1 MLKKNLNPAIAVTT
15 KALVQQEAYAKSL
28 SLSGRK
34 KATSAISGLH
44 DSRFRGRGMDY
55 QESRVYQAGDDI
67 RNMDWL
73 VTARTGTAHTKL
85 FQEERER
92 PIHIIMDTNTS
103 MSFGT
108 RKEFKSVTAAKSAA
122 LLAWAAVKNGDRVG
136 VMSYGR
142 NGIHHEK
149 PVGGK
154 RGMMRLIAHLVQ
166 ADAYENTSD
175 TSDNDQQTQLQ
186 DALQRMRGIIRPGSL
201 VIIVSDFYH
210 LGSEVKRHLIQL
222 KKHNDVL
229 ALFVIDSFEINT
241 PLPGIYG
248 INNGEKSVVLNSKKS
263 SDVENMQQKQ
273 HQHLDNVYE
282 NIQKSGVPVIPIL
295 TSDKLQDK
303 IKQAIKTPAA
313 AWSIFKKGLLQEDS
327 EINTGAKHG

>member
-1 MLKKNLNPAIAVTT
+1 MNSATQVTT
-15 KALVQQEAYAKSL
+15 KALVQQQAYAKTL

-34 KATSAISGLH
+34 KASSAISGLH

-92 PIHIIMDTNTS
+92 PIHIIMDNNLS
-103 MSFGT
+103 MKFGT
-108 RKEFKSVTAAKSAA
+108 RKQFKSVAAAKAA
-122 LLAWAAVKNGDRVG
+122 SLLAWAAVKNGDRVG
-136 VMSYGR
+136 VMSYGK

-166 ADAYENTSD
+166 ADLEQEKT
-175 TSDNDQQTQLQ
+175 TTQLE
-186 DALQRMRGIIRPGSL
+186 DALKRLRTIIRPGSL
-201 VIIVSDFYH
+201 VIIISDFYQ
-210 LGSEVKRHLIQL
+210 LGEDVKRHLIQL
-222 KKHNDVL
+222 NKHNDVL
-229 ALFVIDSFEINT
+229 ALFVTDNFEINT

-248 INNGEKSVVLNSKKS
+248 INNDKNSVIFNSNKGN
-263 SDVENMQQKQ
+263 DVRSMQQKQ
-273 HQHLDNVYE
+273 HQHLDRIYE
-282 NIQKSGVPVIPIL
+282 NIQKSGVPVIPLMTNDNI
-295 TSDKLQDK
+295 QDK
-303 IKQAIKTPAA
+303 IKHAMKSPAT
-313 AWSIFKKGLLQEDS
+313 AWSS
-327 EINTGAKHG
+327 WRNTL

>member
-1 MLKKNLNPAIAVTT
+1 MNAGSSNSSTEVTT
-15 KALVQQEAYAKSL
+15 RALVQQQAYAKTL

-34 KATSAISGLH
+34 KASSAISGLH

-73 VTARTGTAHTKL
+73 VTARTGTPHTKL

-108 RKEFKSVTAAKSAA
+108 RKEFKSVTAAKAAA

-136 VMSYGR
+136 VMSYGK
-142 NGIHHEK
+142 NGINHEK

-166 ADAYENTSD
+166 ADVNKNQS
-175 TSDNDQQTQLQ
+175 QTQLQ
-186 DALQRMRGIIRPGSL
+186 EALKRLRTIIRPGSL
-201 VIIVSDFYH
+201 IIIISDFYQ
-210 LGSEVKRHLIQL
+210 LGEEVKRHLIQL

-229 ALFVIDSFEINT
+229 ALFITDVFEINT
-241 PLPGIYG
+241 PQPGVYG
-248 INNGEKSVVLNSKKS
+248 VNNGDKSVVFNTNKGHDVKS
-263 SDVENMQQKQ
+263 MKNKQQ
-273 HQHLDNVYE
+273 QHLDNVYE

-303 IKQAIKTPAA
+303 IKQAIKAPSA
-313 AWSIFKKGLLQEDS
+313 AWSSFKNNIDGYS
-327 EINTGAKHG
+327 NG

>member
-1 MLKKNLNPAIAVTT
+1 MSAATQVTT
-15 KALVQQEAYAKSL
+15 KVLVRQQAHAKTL
-28 SLSGRK
+28 SLSSRK
-34 KATSAISGLH
+34 KASSAISGLH

-92 PIHIIMDTNTS
+92 PIHIIMDTNSS
-103 MSFGT
+103 MAFGT
-108 RKEFKSVTAAKSAA
+108 RKEFKSVTAAKAA
-122 LLAWAAVKNGDRVG
+122 SLLAWAAVKNGDRVG
-136 VMSYGR
+136 VMSYGK

-166 ADAYENTSD
+166 SDAKDSQ
-175 TSDNDQQTQLQ
+175 QQTLLQ
-186 DALQRMRGIIRPGSL
+186 DALRRLRTIIRPGSL
-201 VIIVSDFYH
+201 IIIISDFYH
-210 LGSEVKRHLIQL
+210 LGTEVKRHLVQL
-222 KKHNDVL
+222 NKHNDVL
-229 ALFVIDSFEINT
+229 ALFIADIFEINT

-248 INNGEKSVVLNSKKS
+248 VNNGEKSVVFNANKH
-263 SDVENMQQKQ
+263 SDVQNMQAKQ
-273 HQHLDNVYE
+273 NLHLDSIYA
-282 NIQKSGVPVIPIL
+282 NIQKSGVAVIPIL

-303 IKQAIKTPAA
+303 VKQAMKSPAA
-313 AWSIFKKGLLQEDS
+313 AWSSWKNGLK
-327 EINTGAKHG
+327 TKHG

>member
-1 MLKKNLNPAIAVTT
+1 MNKSSHNAAIQVTT
-15 KALVQQEAYAKSL
+15 KALVQQQVHAKTL
-28 SLSGRK
+28 SLTSRT
-34 KATSAISGLH
+34 KASSAISGLH

-92 PIHIIMDTNTS
+92 PIHILMDTNTS
-103 MSFGT
+103 MAFGT
-108 RKEFKSVTAAKSAA
+108 RKEFKSVTAAKSAS

-136 VMSYGR
+136 VMSYGK
-142 NGIHHEK
+142 NGIHHQK

-166 ADAYENTSD
+166 ADEHVADHEPTL
-175 TSDNDQQTQLQ
+175 LQ
-186 DALQRMRGIIRPGSL
+186 DALKRLRTIIRPGSL
-201 VIIVSDFYH
+201 IIIVSDFYH
-210 LGSEVKRHLIQL
+210 LGDEVKQHLMQL

-229 ALFVIDSFEINT
+229 ALFITDEFEIHT
-241 PLPGIYG
+241 PLPGVYG
-248 INNGEKSVVLNSKKS
+248 VNNDNKSVAFNTKKH
-263 SDVENMQQKQ
+263 SDVESMQLRQNE
-273 HQHLDNVYE
+273 HLDNIFE

-295 TSDKLQDK
+295 TSDALQDK
-303 IKQAIKTPAA
+303 IKQGIKTPDV
-313 AWSIFKKGLLQEDS
+313 AWTVFRSSIDSKG
-327 EINTGAKHG
+327 KVHG

>member
-1 MLKKNLNPAIAVTT
+1 MSAATQVTT
-15 KALVQQEAYAKSL
+15 KALVQQQVHAKNL
-28 SLSGRK
+28 TLSGRK
-34 KATSAISGLH
+34 KASSAISGLH

-92 PIHIIMDTNTS
+92 PIHIVIDTNST
-103 MSFGT
+103 MAFGT
-108 RKEFKSVTAAKSAA
+108 RNEFKSVTAAKVAA

-136 VMSYGR
+136 VMDYGK

-166 ADAYENTSD
+166 ADKNKSNSHTLLE
-175 TSDNDQQTQLQ
+175 
-186 DALQRMRGIIRPGSL
+186 DALKRLRTIIRPGSL
-201 VIIVSDFYH
+201 VIIISDFYH
-210 LGSEVKRHLIQL
+210 LGKDVKRHLIQL
-222 KKHNDVL
+222 NKHNDVL
-229 ALFVIDSFEINT
+229 SVFVTDTFEINS

-248 INNGEKSVVLNSKKS
+248 VSSEENSVVFNANKD
-263 SDVENMQQKQ
+263 SDVKKMKQKQ
-273 HQHLDNVYE
+273 NQHLDNVFE

-295 TSDKLQDK
+295 TNDN
-303 IKQAIKTPAA
+303 
-313 AWSIFKKGLLQEDS
+313 LQEKV
-327 EINTGAKHG
+327 KHSIKSPATAWNSFRNSIDDGGNDG

>member
-1 MLKKNLNPAIAVTT
+1 MSSATQVTT
-15 KALVQQEAYAKSL
+15 KALVQQQVHAKNL
-28 SLSGRK
+28 TLSGQK
-34 KATSAISGLH
+34 KASSAISGLH

-92 PIHIIMDTNTS
+92 PIHVIIDTNSS
-103 MSFGT
+103 MAFGT
-108 RKEFKSVTAAKSAA
+108 RNEFKSVTAAKVAA

-136 VMSYGR
+136 VMDYGK

-166 ADAYENTSD
+166 ADKSESTNK
-175 TSDNDQQTQLQ
+175 TQLQ
-186 DALQRMRGIIRPGSL
+186 DALKRLRSIVRPGSL
-201 VIIVSDFYH
+201 VIIISDFYH
-210 LGSEVKRHLIQL
+210 LGKDVKRHLVQL
-222 KKHNDVL
+222 NKHNDVL
-229 ALFVIDSFEINT
+229 AVFVTDTFEINT

-248 INNGEKSVVLNSKKS
+248 VNAGDDSVIFNAHKDHDANNMK
-263 SDVENMQQKQ
+263 QKQ
-273 HQHLDNVYE
+273 NQHLDNIFE
-282 NIQKSGVPVIPIL
+282 NIQKSGVPVIPLL
-295 TSDKLQDK
+295 TNDNLQEK
-303 IKQAIKTPAA
+303 IKQSIKSPATAWNVFRSAID
-313 AWSIFKKGLLQEDS
+313 G
-327 EINTGAKHG
+327 

>member
-1 MLKKNLNPAIAVTT
+1 MNADSQNSATHVTT
-15 KALVQQEAYAKSL
+15 KALVRQQAHARNL

-34 KATSAISGLH
+34 KASSAISGLH

-73 VTARTGTAHTKL
+73 VTARTGVAHTKL

-92 PIHIIMDTNTS
+92 PIHIIMDSNSS
-103 MSFGT
+103 MAFGT
-108 RKEFKSVTAAKSAA
+108 RKEFKSVTAAKAA
-122 LLAWAAVKNGDRVG
+122 SLLAWAAVKNGDRVG
-136 VMSYGR
+136 VMSYGK

-166 ADAYENTSD
+166 ADAGKIKPLHQDKKTL
-175 TSDNDQQTQLQ
+175 LQ
-186 DALQRMRGIIRPGSL
+186 EALKRLRTIIRPGSL
-201 VIIVSDFYH
+201 IIIISDFYH
-210 LGSEVKRHLIQL
+210 LGDEVKRHLVQL
-222 KKHNDVL
+222 NKHNDLL
-229 ALFVIDSFEINT
+229 ALFITDDFEINT
-241 PLPGIYG
+241 PLPGVYG
-248 INNGEKSVVLNSKKS
+248 VNNDKNSVIFNSNKGD
-263 SDVENMQQKQ
+263 DVKNMQHKQ
-273 HQHLDNVYE
+273 HQHLDNIYD

-303 IKQAIKTPAA
+303 IKQAIKSPGA
-313 AWSIFKKGLLQEDS
+313 AWASWRNNL
-327 EINTGAKHG
+327 

>member
-1 MLKKNLNPAIAVTT
+1 MSSATQVTT
-15 KALVQQEAYAKSL
+15 KALVQQQVHAKTL
-28 SLSGRK
+28 SLTGRK
-34 KATSAISGLH
+34 KASSAISGLH

-92 PIHIIMDTNTS
+92 PIHIIMDNNTS

-108 RKEFKSVTAAKSAA
+108 RKQFKSVLAAKAA
-122 LLAWAAVKNGDRVG
+122 SLLSWAAVKNGDRVG
-136 VMSYGR
+136 VLSYGK

-166 ADAYENTSD
+166 ADKEN
-175 TSDNDQQTQLQ
+175 NDSQKSTLLE
-186 DALQRMRGIIRPGSL
+186 DALKRLRTIIRPGSL
-201 VIIVSDFYH
+201 VIIISDFYH
-210 LGSEVKRHLIQL
+210 LGKEVKRHLIQL

-229 ALFVIDSFEINT
+229 AFFVTDTFETRT

-248 INNGEKSVVLNSKKS
+248 INNEKSAVIFNTNKS
-263 SDVENMQQKQ
+263 SDVTSMQQKQ
-273 HQHLDNVYE
+273 NQHLDNVYE
-282 NIQKSGVPVIPIL
+282 NIQKSGVPVIPL
-295 TSDKLQDK
+295 MTNDKLQDK
-303 IKQAIKTPAA
+303 IKQAIKTPNA
-313 AWSIFKKGLLQEDS
+313 AWSS
-327 EINTGAKHG
+327 WRNTL

>member
-1 MLKKNLNPAIAVTT
+1 MGGKIKSSTINASTTVTT
-15 KALVQQEAYAKSL
+15 KALVQQQTYAKTL

-34 KATSAISGLH
+34 KASSAISGLH

-67 RNMDWL
+67 RNIDWL

-92 PIHIIMDTNTS
+92 PIHIIMDTNQS

-108 RKEFKSVTAAKSAA
+108 RKEFKSVTAAKAAA

-136 VMSYGR
+136 VMSYGK

-166 ADAYENTSD
+166 ADKHSD
-175 TSDNDQQTQLQ
+175 TPDKIQKTQLQ
-186 DALQRMRGIIRPGSL
+186 DALQRMRSIIRPGSL
-201 VIIVSDFYH
+201 IIIISDFYQ
-210 LGSEVKRHLIQL
+210 LGKDVKRHLIQL
-222 KKHNDVL
+222 KKHNDVM
-229 ALFVIDSFEINT
+229 ALFITDEFEINT

-248 INNGEKSVVLNSKKS
+248 INNGEQSVVFNSKKNT
-263 SDVENMQQKQ
+263 DVKNMESRQS
-273 HQHLDNVYE
+273 QHLDNVYD

-295 TSDKLQDK
+295 TNDKLQDK
-303 IKQAIKTPAA
+303 VKQGIKAPSA
-313 AWSIFKKGLLQEDS
+313 AWSLFKKGL
-327 EINTGAKHG
+327 TGHNGGSVNG

>member
-1 MLKKNLNPAIAVTT
+1 MSSATQVTT
-15 KALVQQEAYAKSL
+15 KALVQQQAYAKTL

-34 KATSAISGLH
+34 KASSAISGLH

-92 PIHIIMDTNTS
+92 PIHIVMDNNTS

-108 RKEFKSVTAAKSAA
+108 RNQFKSVAAAKAA
-122 LLAWAAVKNGDRVG
+122 SLLAWAAVKNGDRVG
-136 VMSYGR
+136 VLSYGK

-166 ADAYENTSD
+166 GDNSDAG
-175 TSDNDQQTQLQ
+175 NDESKQQTLLE
-186 DALQRMRGIIRPGSL
+186 DALKRLRTIIRPGSL
-201 VIIVSDFYH
+201 VMIISDFYH
-210 LGSEVKRHLIQL
+210 LGPDVKRHLIQL
-222 KKHNDVL
+222 NKHNDVL
-229 ALFVIDSFEINT
+229 AFFMTDDFEINA

-248 INNGEKSVVLNSKKS
+248 INNDKNSVVFNTHKS
-263 SDVENMQQKQ
+263 SDVDTMHQKQ
-273 HQHLDNVYE
+273 NQHLDNVYE
-282 NIQKSGVPVIPIL
+282 NIQKSGVPVIPIM
-295 TSDKLQDK
+295 TNDKLQDK
-303 IKQAIKTPAA
+303 IKQAIKAPNT
-313 AWSIFKKGLLQEDS
+313 AWSSWRNSL
-327 EINTGAKHG
+327 

>member
-1 MLKKNLNPAIAVTT
+1 MNSATQVTT
-15 KALVQQEAYAKSL
+15 KALVQQQVHAKNL

-34 KATSAISGLH
+34 KASSAISGLH

-92 PIHIIMDTNTS
+92 PIHVIIDTNTS
-103 MSFGT
+103 MAFGT
-108 RKEFKSVTAAKSAA
+108 RKEFKSVTAAKVAA
-122 LLAWAAVKNGDRVG
+122 LLAWSAVKNGDRVG
-136 VMSYGR
+136 VMDYGK

-166 ADAYENTSD
+166 ADKNESTGN
-175 TSDNDQQTQLQ
+175 TQLQ
-186 DALQRMRGIIRPGSL
+186 DALKRLRSIIRPGSL
-201 VIIVSDFYH
+201 VIIISDFYH
-210 LGSEVKRHLIQL
+210 LGKDVKRHLIQL
-222 KKHNDVL
+222 NKHNDVL
-229 ALFVIDSFEINT
+229 AVFISDTFEINT

-248 INNGEKSVVLNSKKS
+248 VNAGEDSVIFNANKDNDANNMKEKQN
-263 SDVENMQQKQ
+263 
-273 HQHLDNVYE
+273 QHLNNIFE
-282 NIQKSGVPVIPIL
+282 NIQKSGVPVIPVL
-295 TSDKLQDK
+295 TNDN
-303 IKQAIKTPAA
+303 
-313 AWSIFKKGLLQEDS
+313 LQEKVKQSIKSPATAWNVFRSAID
-327 EINTGAKHG
+327 G

>member
-1 MLKKNLNPAIAVTT
+1 MNKISQNSATQVTT
-15 KALVQQEAYAKSL
+15 KALVQQQAHAKTL
-28 SLSGRK
+28 SLTSRT
-34 KATSAISGLH
+34 KASSAISGLH

-92 PIHIIMDTNTS
+92 PIHILMDTNTS
-103 MSFGT
+103 MAFGT
-108 RKEFKSVTAAKSAA
+108 RKEFKSVTAAKAA
-122 LLAWAAVKNGDRVG
+122 SLLAWAAVKNGDRVG
-136 VMSYGR
+136 VMSFGK
-142 NGIHHEK
+142 NGIHHQK

-166 ADAYENTSD
+166 AD
-175 TSDNDQQTQLQ
+175 NDSANHEATLLQ
-186 DALQRMRGIIRPGSL
+186 DALKRLRTIIRPGSL
-201 VIIVSDFYH
+201 IIIVSDFYH
-210 LGSEVKRHLIQL
+210 LGEEVKKHLIQL

-229 ALFVIDSFEINT
+229 SLFITDEFEIHT
-241 PLPGIYG
+241 PLPGVYG
-248 INNGEKSVVLNSKKS
+248 VNNGNKSVVFNTKKHN
-263 SDVENMQQKQ
+263 DVESMQNRQN
-273 HQHLDNVYE
+273 QHLENVYQ

-303 IKQAIKTPAA
+303 IKQAIKVPEA
-313 AWSIFKKGLLQEDS
+313 AWSVFKNAIGKNG
-327 EINTGAKHG
+327 NANG

>member
-1 MLKKNLNPAIAVTT
+1 MSSATQVTT
-15 KALVQQEAYAKSL
+15 KALVQQQVHAKNL
-28 SLSGRK
+28 TLSGRK
-34 KATSAISGLH
+34 KASSAISGLH

-92 PIHIIMDTNTS
+92 PIHVVIDTNTS
-103 MSFGT
+103 MAFGT
-108 RKEFKSVTAAKSAA
+108 RQEFKSVTAAKVAA

-136 VMSYGR
+136 VMNYGK

-166 ADAYENTSD
+166 ADKDKSEKHTL
-175 TSDNDQQTQLQ
+175 LQ
-186 DALQRMRGIIRPGSL
+186 DALKRLRTIIRPGSL
-201 VIIVSDFYH
+201 VIIISDFYH
-210 LGSEVKRHLIQL
+210 LGKDVKRHLIQL
-222 KKHNDVL
+222 NKHNDVL
-229 ALFVIDSFEINT
+229 AFFVTDTFEINST
-241 PLPGIYG
+241 LPGVYG
-248 INNGEKSVVLNSKKS
+248 VNSDESSVVFNANKDSDAKK
-263 SDVENMQQKQ
+263 MKQKQ
-273 HQHLDNVYE
+273 SQHMDNVYE

-295 TSDKLQDK
+295 TNDN
-303 IKQAIKTPAA
+303 
-313 AWSIFKKGLLQEDS
+313 LQEKV
-327 EINTGAKHG
+327 KHSIKSPATAWNSFRSSVDG

>member
-1 MLKKNLNPAIAVTT
+1 MSSTSNKSATQVTA
-15 KALVQQEAYAKSL
+15 KVLVQQQAHAKTL
-28 SLSGRK
+28 SLTSRK
-34 KATSAISGLH
+34 KASSAISGLH

-92 PIHIIMDTNTS
+92 PIHILMDTNTS
-103 MSFGT
+103 MAFGT
-108 RKEFKSVTAAKSAA
+108 RKEFKSVTAAKAA
-122 LLAWAAVKNGDRVG
+122 SLLAWAAVKNGDRVG
-136 VMSYGR
+136 VMSYGK

-166 ADAYENTSD
+166 ADIHEA
-175 TSDNDQQTQLQ
+175 DQQGTLLEE
-186 DALQRMRGIIRPGSL
+186 ALKRLRTIIRPGSL
-201 VIIVSDFYH
+201 IIIVSDFYH
-210 LGSEVKRHLIQL
+210 LGKDVKRHLIQL

-229 ALFVIDSFEINT
+229 SLFITDEFEIHT
-241 PLPGIYG
+241 PLPGVYG
-248 INNGEKSVVLNSKKS
+248 VNNGEKSVVFNTKKHN
-263 SDVENMQQKQ
+263 DVESMQKRQN
-273 HQHLDNVYE
+273 QHLDNVYE

-303 IKQAIKTPAA
+303 IKQAIKVPTA
-313 AWSIFKKGLLQEDS
+313 AWSVFRNSLDTKQDNIGG
-327 EINTGAKHG
+327 ING

>member
-1 MLKKNLNPAIAVTT
+1 MNSASKNSATRVTT
-15 KALVQQEAYAKSL
+15 KALVRQQAHARTL

-34 KATSAISGLH
+34 KASSAISGLH

-67 RNMDWL
+67 RNMDWR
-73 VTARTGTAHTKL
+73 VTARTGVAHTKL

-92 PIHIIMDTNTS
+92 PIHIIMDNNSS
-103 MSFGT
+103 MAFGT
-108 RKEFKSVTAAKSAA
+108 RKEFKSVTAAKAA
-122 LLAWAAVKNGDRVG
+122 SLLAWAAVKNGDRVG
-136 VMSYGR
+136 VMSYGK

-166 ADAYENTSD
+166 ADAGKIEPQHH
-175 TSDNDQQTQLQ
+175 DQQTLLQ
-186 DALQRMRGIIRPGSL
+186 EALKRLRTIIRPGSL
-201 VIIVSDFYH
+201 IIIISDFYH
-210 LGSEVKRHLIQL
+210 LGEEVKRHLVQL

-229 ALFVIDSFEINT
+229 ALFITDNFEINT
-241 PLPGIYG
+241 PLPGVYG
-248 INNGEKSVVLNSKKS
+248 INNHKNSVIFNTNKN
-263 SDVENMQQKQ
+263 SDVKNMQHKQ

-295 TSDKLQDK
+295 TNDKLQDK
-303 IKQAIKTPAA
+303 IKQAIKSPSA
-313 AWSIFKKGLLQEDS
+313 AWSSWRNSL
-327 EINTGAKHG
+327 

>member
-1 MLKKNLNPAIAVTT
+1 MSLVSKNSSTEVTT
-15 KALVQQEAYAKSL
+15 KALVQQQAYAKTL

-34 KATSAISGLH
+34 KASSAISGLH

-73 VTARTGTAHTKL
+73 VTARTGTPHTKL

-103 MSFGT
+103 MAFGT
-108 RKEFKSVTAAKSAA
+108 RKEFKSVTAAKAA
-122 LLAWAAVKNGDRVG
+122 SLLAWAAVKNGDRVG
-136 VMSYGR
+136 VMSYGK

-166 ADAYENTSD
+166 ADLHKPEVKK
-175 TSDNDQQTQLQ
+175 QTQLQ
-186 DALQRMRGIIRPGSL
+186 DALKRLRTIIRPGSL
-201 VIIVSDFYH
+201 VIIISDFYH
-210 LGSEVKRHLIQL
+210 LGEEVKRHLIQL

-229 ALFVIDSFEINT
+229 ALFITDVFEINT
-241 PLPGIYG
+241 PLPGVYG
-248 INNGEKSVVLNSKKS
+248 VNNGEKSVVFNTNKG
-263 SDVENMQQKQ
+263 SDVKSMQNKQ

-303 IKQAIKTPAA
+303 IKQAIKSPAA
-313 AWSIFKKGLLQEDS
+313 AWNSWRNNL
-327 EINTGAKHG
+327 

>member
-1 MLKKNLNPAIAVTT
+1 MSSATQVTT
-15 KALVQQEAYAKSL
+15 KALVQQKVHAKNL

-34 KATSAISGLH
+34 KASSAISGLH

-92 PIHIIMDTNTS
+92 PIHVIIDTNTS
-103 MSFGT
+103 MAFGT
-108 RKEFKSVTAAKSAA
+108 RKEFKSVTAAKVAA
-122 LLAWAAVKNGDRVG
+122 LLAWAAVNNGDRVG
-136 VMSYGR
+136 VMDYGK

-166 ADAYENTSD
+166 ADKNESTNK
-175 TSDNDQQTQLQ
+175 TQLQ
-186 DALQRMRGIIRPGSL
+186 DALKRLRTIIRPGSL
-201 VIIVSDFYH
+201 VIIISDFYH
-210 LGSEVKRHLIQL
+210 LGKDVKRHLVQL
-222 KKHNDVL
+222 NKHNDVL
-229 ALFVIDSFEINT
+229 AVFVTDTFEINK

-248 INNGEKSVVLNSKKS
+248 VNAGDDSVIFNANKDNDANNMK
-263 SDVENMQQKQ
+263 QKQ
-273 HQHLDNVYE
+273 NQHLDNVFE
-282 NIQKSGVPVIPIL
+282 NIQKSGVPVIPVL
-295 TSDKLQDK
+295 TNDNLQEK
-303 IKQAIKTPAA
+303 IKQSIKSPATAWNVFRSAID
-313 AWSIFKKGLLQEDS
+313 G
-327 EINTGAKHG
+327 

>member
-1 MLKKNLNPAIAVTT
+1 MNKTSQNSATHVTT
-15 KALVQQEAYAKSL
+15 KALVQQQVHAKTL
-28 SLSGRK
+28 SLTSRK
-34 KATSAISGLH
+34 KASSAISGLH

-92 PIHIIMDTNTS
+92 PIHILMDTNTS
-103 MSFGT
+103 MAFGT
-108 RKEFKSVTAAKSAA
+108 RKEFKSVTAAKAA
-122 LLAWAAVKNGDRVG
+122 SLLSWAAVKNGDRVG
-136 VMSYGR
+136 VMSYGK
-142 NGIHHEK
+142 NGIHHQK

-166 ADAYENTSD
+166 ADDHAADENNQGTM
-175 TSDNDQQTQLQ
+175 LQ
-186 DALQRMRGIIRPGSL
+186 DALKRLRGIIRPGSL
-201 VIIVSDFYH
+201 IIVISDFYH
-210 LGSEVKRHLIQL
+210 LGEEVKQHLVQL

-229 ALFVIDSFEINT
+229 SLFITDEFEIQT
-241 PLPGIYG
+241 PLPGVYG
-248 INNGEKSVVLNSKKS
+248 VNNGNKSVVFNTKKH
-263 SDVENMQQKQ
+263 SDVENMQSRQN
-273 HQHLDNVYE
+273 QHLDNVYE

-303 IKQAIKTPAA
+303 IKQAIKVPDA
-313 AWSIFKKGLLQEDS
+313 AWSVFRNAIDGKGQV
-327 EINTGAKHG
+327 NG